1 MYGIEYLKKV
11 AAQDIPALPKSIREQ
26 IKQAIEQR
34 LAIDPIGFG
43 KPLRYN
49 LKGYRRLRVG
59 DYRIV
64 YRIEKKTV
72 IISAI
77 KHRKDIYE

>member
-1 MYGIEYLKKV
+1 VYSIEYLKKV
-11 AAQDIPALPKSIREQ
+11 VSVDIPALSKRAREQ
-26 IKQAIEQR
+26 IKQAIEER
-34 LAIDPIGFG
+34 LSIDPIGFG

-49 LKGYRRLRVG
+49 LKGYRRLRVE
-59 DYRIV
+59 DYRVV
-64 YRIEKKTV
+64 YKIENKTV